1 LKKIKFFVT
10 FLNLLRINN
19 KNEMKFIVKYCGSFG
34 FIKPWTA
41 VRDSKT
47 KSCDYLTPSILMG
60 IERKL
65 FPEISRN
72 ENGKL
77 NTIERYR
84 LSFQDISFQQESTRS
99 INYERTGDKKH
110 FIANASTI
118 KRGLLINPVLYIM
131 FNSKEHAEI
140 ALSQHICLCRN
151 EDILLPIELIKLDNE
166 SEFDDEIRF
175 SGYESFS
182 CEMNDNNSIYCG
194 LNKYT
199 KNNQYIIRKIFGMP
213 ENLQ

>member
-1 LKKIKFFVT
+1 
-10 FLNLLRINN
+10 
-19 KNEMKFIVKYCGSFG
+19 MKYVVKYEGSFG

-65 FPEISRN
+65 FPEIS

-77 NTIERYR
+77 NTIIRYR

-99 INYERTGDKKH
+99 INYELQSTKIGGKKH
-110 FIANASTI
+110 FIANTSTI
-118 KRGLLINPVLYIM
+118 KRGLLINPTLYIM
-131 FNSKEHAEI
+131 FNSKESAET
-140 ALSQHICLCRN
+140 ALTQHICLCRN
-151 EDILLPIELIKLDNE
+151 EDVLLPTELIELENE

-182 CEMNDNNSIYCG
+182 CEMNDNNSIFCG
-194 LNKYT
+194 LNKYSQ
-199 KNNQYIIRKIFGMP
+199 NNQYIIRKMFGTP